1 VSLLRRGSPAPA
13 TDEDTIDEDDDGEVT
28 TVEVTSVEV
37 RSRTAPET
45 GSGTSAKE
53 IERKQKELVR
63 KQKTADRAAYQEL
76 RREAAKATSALQDPE
91 PRRALYVAA
100 VLVGLAALSYF
111 GKDVYPKLSTVHGK
125 SVTHWLSITHPETAI
140 IVFLVTVGA
149 AASIYWKR
157 RYVTAIAFFVAGV
170 LGIDTPFPTGLTDLE
185 YLIFAIGAGYFIWV
199 IMFRM
204 NKQKKEWISAHSPKA
219 SRTASTG
226 GGPGTSRQSQR
237 KRPGA
242 GQAAAP
248 AARSRKAKPD
258 APVVTATGR
267 ALPASNSR
275 YTRPQSKSRASQRRS

>member
-1 VSLLRRGSPAPA
+1 MSLLRRGSPPPGS
-13 TDEDTIDEDDDGEVT
+13 DEGANDWDDDGEVT
-28 TVEVTSVEV
+28 TVDV
-37 RSRTAPET
+37 RSHAAPEAS
-45 GSGTSAKE
+45 SGTSAKE

-63 KQKTADRAAYQEL
+63 KQKAADRASYQEL

-100 VLVGLAALSYF
+100 VMVGLAALSYF
-111 GKDVYPKLSTVHGK
+111 GKDVYPKLAKVHGK
-125 SVTHWLSITHPETAI
+125 SVTQWLPITHPETAI
-140 IVFLVTVGA
+140 IVFLVTVA
-149 AASIYWKR
+149 AAVSIYWKR

-185 YLIFAIGAGYFIWV
+185 YVIFAIGAGYFIWV

-219 SRTASTG
+219 SRSAAASAGTG
-226 GGPGTSRQSQR
+226 SSRPSQR
-237 KRPGA
+237 KRSGG
-242 GQAAAP
+242 GQAAAT

-275 YTRPQSKSRASQRRS
+275 YTRPQAKSRTSQRRS

>member
-1 VSLLRRGSPAPA
+1 VSLLRRGSPPPDS
-13 TDEDTIDEDDDGEVT
+13 DEDTSDEDDDGEVT
-28 TVEVTSVEV
+28 SVDV
-37 RSRTAPET
+37 RSRTAPEA
-45 GSGTSAKE
+45 SSATSAKE
-53 IERKQKELVR
+53 IERKQKELIR
-63 KQKTADRAAYQEL
+63 KQKSADRASYQEL
-76 RREAAKATSALQDPE
+76 RRQAAKATSALEDPE

-100 VLVGLAALSYF
+100 VMVGLAAFSYF

-125 SVTHWLSITHPETAI
+125 SVTHWLPITHPETAI

-149 AASIYWKR
+149 AVSIYWKR

-185 YLIFAIGAGYFIWV
+185 YLIFATGAGYFIWV

-204 NKQKKEWISAHSPKA
+204 NKQKKAWMSAHSPKA
-219 SRTASTG
+219 SRGASTSAGTAS
-226 GGPGTSRQSQR
+226 SRPSQR
-237 KRPGA
+237 KRSGG

-248 AARSRKAKPD
+248 AARTRKAKPD

-275 YTRPQSKSRASQRRS
+275 YTRPQGKSRASQRRS